1 MFTVD
6 ASVHINAL
14 KATEDGSPESQ
25 AFLERLHSRPWPVL
39 SPTLLLIEIAA
50 AATRALGDV
59 EQGLAL
65 AQAVRNLPGQIWI
78 PLDELLAD
86 EAMHLAAELR
96 LRGADAVYA
105 AVARCY
111 GTKLITRDRQQLER
125 LRPVLPVL
133 TPDEALTHLAEGK
146 FERERSE

>member
-14 KATEDGSPESQ
+14 KATEDGSAESQ
-25 AFLERLHSRPWPVL
+25 VFLERLHGRPWPVL

-50 AATRALGDV
+50 AASRALGDA
-59 EQGLAL
+59 EQGLVL
-65 AQAVRNLPGQIWI
+65 AQAVRHLPGQIWV
-78 PLDELLAD
+78 PLDEFLTN

-111 GTKLITRDRQQLER
+111 GTKLVTRDRQQLER
-125 LRPVLPVL
+125 LRSVLPVL
-133 TPDEALTHLAEGK
+133 TPDEAMAHLVEGK
-146 FERERSE
+146 PEHEGSE